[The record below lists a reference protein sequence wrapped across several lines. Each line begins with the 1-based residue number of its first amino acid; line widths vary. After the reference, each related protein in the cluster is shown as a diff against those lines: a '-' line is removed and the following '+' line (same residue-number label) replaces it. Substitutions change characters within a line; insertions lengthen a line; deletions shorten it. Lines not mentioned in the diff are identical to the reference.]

1 MIALVELPRNEL
13 NPPRGG
19 ISATVFDVRRG
30 YSSSLG
36 THRGPPPLASP
47 IVIVGSGR
55 PFARARV
62 PLGDS
67 FDGDDVQVRYALAQ
81 PLWPPAAIGTGGA
94 TIAFANTDRRRSLA
108 GSPTLPQ
115 SRNRGSLTNALGWD
129 GSAASDRSGH
139 FVQGLR
145 AAERGAIP
153 DDEIPIPGVR
163 GRGGRRRSPLCAL
176 PSATCTGLRS
186 RSRPAAELAAHI
198 GCGEPVSRGRCV
210 ARQGGMRLR
219 VVPAVYSANGA
230 ARIRI
235 GKAAWVVSQRALPAG
250 IAAASAAPQARR

>member
-55 PFARARV
+55 PFARPRV

-67 FDGDDVQVRYALAQ
+67 FDGDHVQVRYALAQ

-94 TIAFANTDRRRSLA
+94 RSHSRTVIADGAWQVPQHFPNHET
-108 GSPTLPQ
+108 GEVSPTPWAGMEVLLRTEAVT
-115 SRNRGSLTNALGWD
+115 SCRGCAPLNAARYRTMRFPYQA
-129 GSAASDRSGH
+129 SAGAGD
-139 FVQGLR
+139 
-145 AAERGAIP
+145 AAA
-153 DDEIPIPGVR
+153 
-163 GRGGRRRSPLCAL
+163 RRCA
-176 PSATCTGLRS
+176 PCRRQHAPACAS

-250 IAAASAAPQARR
+250 IAAASAAQQARR